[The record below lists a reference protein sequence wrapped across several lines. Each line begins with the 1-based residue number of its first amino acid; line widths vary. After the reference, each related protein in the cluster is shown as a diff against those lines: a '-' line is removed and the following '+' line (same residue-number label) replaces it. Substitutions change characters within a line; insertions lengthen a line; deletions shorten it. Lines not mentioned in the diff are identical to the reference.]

1 MLFTYV
7 FIRRDLRTVSKSQ
20 VWLYTPVI
28 PLFESLR
35 QKNFCELEARLGY
48 RVNPCLKKKKK
59 RLASPVT
66 IKHDLIDR
74 PWRLYPFLPLLNGA
88 EGVDEGVVRREVGGG
103 KREEKL

>member
-7 FIRRDLRTVSKSQ
+7 FIRRDLRTVIKSQ

-35 QKNFCELEARLGY
+35 QKNFCELEAKLGY
-48 RVNPCLKKKKK
+48 RVSKKKKK
-59 RLASPVT
+59 KGLASPVT

-88 EGVDEGVVRREVGGG
+88 GGGVDEGVGRREVGGG